1 MIYSSRQ
8 PPPYLRGEKERG
20 IIHPEIRMAAVPG
33 ELLDDESRVN
43 YAKKYTIEH
52 NFLVSFIGRIHKD
65 SIDKFRYS
73 FNYVNQDL
81 LSQGLTGDQGHVV
94 SEDNASWN
102 NMASSVN
109 STAGQASTSQ
119 QLPRQFDS
127 IPTYGQP
134 IQEEETTLESEPP
147 VEPFQDPDPTPTNTQ
162 PSSSRRNDRG
172 HGNRRERREHRGHR
186 Q

>member
-8 PPPYLRGEKERG
+8 PPPYLPGEKERG
-20 IIHPEIRMAAVPG
+20 IIHPKIRMAAVSG

-52 NFLVSFIGRIHKD
+52 NFLVSFIGRIHKESVD
-65 SIDKFRYS
+65 DFWYS

-81 LSQGLTGDQGHVV
+81 LSQSLTGNERHVV
-94 SEDNASWN
+94 SEANASRN
-102 NMASSVN
+102 NMVSSVN
-109 STAGQASTSQ
+109 STAAQASTSQ
-119 QLPRQFDS
+119 QLLRQFDS
-127 IPTYGQP
+127 TPTYGQP

-147 VEPFQDPDPTPTNTQ
+147 VEPFQDPDPTPMNTQ

-172 HGNRRERREHRGHR
+172 HGDRRERREHREYR
-186 Q
+186 Y